1 MKTNQW
7 VFIDVET
14 SRAHLPNI
22 ILSSVVG
29 GCGGTVEPGGCGVE
43 GYVPLDL
50 PPLPN
55 IPAVASLS
63 LLLNCL
69 DSIGSGSL
77 PIVPAKKRTK

>member
-1 MKTNQW
+1 M
-7 VFIDVET
+7 
-14 SRAHLPNI
+14 
-22 ILSSVVG
+22 VG
-29 GCGGTVEPGGCGVE
+29 GCGGTVDPGGCGVD
-43 GYVPLDL
+43 GYAVSFCFPL

-77 PIVPAKKRTK
+77 PIVPAK